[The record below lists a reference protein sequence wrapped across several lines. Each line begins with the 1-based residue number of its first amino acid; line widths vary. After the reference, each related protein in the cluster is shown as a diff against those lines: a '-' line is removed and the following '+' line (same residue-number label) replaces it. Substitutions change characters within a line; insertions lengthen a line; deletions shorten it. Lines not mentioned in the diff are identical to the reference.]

1 MVSIHNCSFF
11 EAGCDFINLINETS
25 ADADFDT
32 DWIKLTH
39 YNRALIIIKK
49 LGATDVDTLGFQFLQ
64 GTTAAGG
71 SAKALN
77 VSRYWTKQGTMTSQ
91 GTWTQGVL
99 TTPDDIVG
107 IGSAAPSG
115 GSLIVG
121 TDVNTDACIVAI
133 DIQATDLDADNGFDW
148 IAVRVEG
155 DEINEAALISID
167 AILTGG
173 RFPQIVPLSAIA

>member
-1 MVSIHNCSFF
+1 MTSFF
-11 EAGCDFINLINETS
+11 ERGMDFINLINETS
-25 ADADFDT
+25 ADTDFDT

-39 YNRALIIIKK
+39 YGRLLVVIKK

-64 GTTAAGG
+64 GKDASGTD
-71 SAKALN
+71 AKGLN
-77 VSRYWTKQGTMTSQ
+77 VSRYWTKVGVQTTTNLWTAGT
-91 GTWTQGVL
+91 L

-107 IGSAAPSG
+107 IGSAAPTG

-133 DIQATDLDADNGFDW
+133 DIQATDLDTNNGFDW
-148 IAVRVEG
+148 VAVRVEG

-167 AILTGG
+167 AILMDG
-173 RFPQIVPLSAIA
+173 RFGGAVPLTAIA